1 MIWLIS
7 ALAVLV
13 FATAAI
19 TDIRSRRIPNG
30 LALALLAL
38 ACARMLLA
46 PGQDFGATGV
56 DLLIG
61 LALFVAGAALFHFG
75 LFGGGDVKLLA
86 AGAVWIGAASIGE
99 YLFATALAGGAL
111 ALAFVLWTFAAR
123 AFSSVAVRPSLP
135 YGVAIAVGGVFA
147 TLAPA

>member
-1 MIWLIS
+1 MVWLLS

-13 FATAAI
+13 FTAAAA
-19 TDIRSRRIPNG
+19 TDIRWRRIPNG

-38 ACARMLLA
+38 AVARMVFA
-46 PGQDFGATGV
+46 PDQDFAATGV

-61 LALFVAGAALFHFG
+61 LALFVAGAALFHLG

-111 ALAFVLWTFAAR
+111 ALAFVAWSVGAR
-123 AFSSVAVRPSLP
+123 MLSRGRVRPSLP
-135 YGVAIAVGGVFA
+135 YGVAIAIGGAFA
-147 TLAPA
+147 TISPV